1 MATMAFVGR
10 NGNNVDTT
18 QEEFAKLSGVDLYQ
32 ILMDR
37 LVDHLTDEVPR
48 KRRPRYITI
57 DGNEILC
64 ETREDAV
71 ALADFLEEVCGIP
84 VHIGFYDPKDD
95 EANDEVDI
103 CTGKW
108 CVYVD

>member
-1 MATMAFVGR
+1 MR
-10 NGNNVDTT
+10 KE
-18 QEEFAKLSGVDLYQ
+18 QKEIAKISGGDLYT
-32 ILMDR
+32 LLLNR
-37 LVDHLTDEVPR
+37 LVENEDSR
-48 KRRPRYITI
+48 KRRPRYVTI

-64 ETREDAV
+64 EIKEDAV

-95 EANDEVDI
+95 EANDEMDF

-108 CVYVD
+108 CIYVD

>member
-1 MATMAFVGR
+1 MATTAFVGR
-10 NGNNVDTT
+10 TENKINIMRKE
-18 QEEFAKLSGVDLYQ
+18 QKEIAKISGGDLYT
-32 ILMDR
+32 LLLNR
-37 LVDHLTDEVPR
+37 LVENEDSR
-48 KRRPRYITI
+48 KRRPRYVTI

-64 ETREDAV
+64 EIKEDAV

-95 EANDEVDI
+95 EANDELDF

-108 CVYVD
+108 CIYVD

>member
-1 MATMAFVGR
+1 METKAFVGR
-10 NGNNVDTT
+10 TGNNNTMRK
-18 QEEFAKLSGVDLYQ
+18 EIAKISGGDLYN
-32 ILMDR
+32 LLLNR
-37 LVDHLTDEVPR
+37 LVENEDSR

-64 ETREDAV
+64 DTREDTV
-71 ALADFLEEVCGIP
+71 VLADFLEEVCGLD

-95 EANDEVDI
+95 EANDEVDF

-108 CVYVD
+108 CIYVD

>member
-1 MATMAFVGR
+1 MISKMAYKAPKEDVTMK
-10 NGNNVDTT
+10 
-18 QEEFAKLSGVDLYQ
+18 EIAKISGGDLYQ
-32 ILMDR
+32 LLLDR
-37 LVDHLTDEVPR
+37 LVDHLTDDVSR
-48 KRRPRYITI
+48 KRRPRYVTI

-64 ETREDAV
+64 EARENAV

>member
-1 MATMAFVGR
+1 METKAFVGR

-18 QEEFAKLSGVDLYQ
+18 QEEIAKINGGNLYT
-32 ILMDR
+32 LLLDR
-37 LVDHLTDEVPR
+37 LVDHLADDVPR
-48 KRRPRYITI
+48 KRRPRYVTI

-64 ETREDAV
+64 EIKEDAV

-84 VHIGFYDPKDD
+84 VHVGFYDPKDD
-95 EANDEVDI
+95 EANDEVDF

-108 CVYVD
+108 CIYVD